1 MGVSFTSNSKSHWWV
16 KKFVPKR
23 LEVKAMLGKGYTVL
37 TTLDA
42 HLYHNPKE
50 IDYSAEADSKESKM
64 V

>member
-1 MGVSFTSNSKSHWWV
+1 MGASFTSPPKSHWWV
-16 KKFVPKR
+16 KKFVLKR

-42 HLYHNPKE
+42 HLCHYPKE
-50 IDYSAEADSKESKM
+50 IDYSAKAGGKESKM